1 MQHKSLL
8 AKIFEKEKAGVQKI
22 LDNIQYSDLK
32 IFKKLCDKS
41 LISLKNKK
49 N

>member
-8 AKIFEKEKAGVQKI
+8 AKIFEKEKVGVQKI

-32 IFKKLCDKS
+32 IFK
-41 LISLKNKK
+41 
-49 N
+49 